1 MIGGFSSEAQILLN
15 SIDQT
20 SIEILGSV
28 ANAELRQHYSRASV
42 FVLPSIE
49 DGFGMVIGE
58 AMACG
63 CPVIASVNTG
73 ASELIRDAV
82 DGFIVPIRSP
92 ELIADRLQLLADDPE
107 LRQRMGSASL
117 ARMQQLGGW
126 DAYGK
131 AWEVSLSKIT

>member
-1 MIGGFSSEAQILLN
+1 
-15 SIDQT
+15 
-20 SIEILGSV
+20 
-28 ANAELRQHYSRASV
+28 V

-73 ASELIRDAV
+73 ASELISDAV

-92 ELIADRLQLLADDPE
+92 ELIADRLQMLADNPE
-107 LRQRMGSASL
+107 LRQRMGSAAL
-117 ARMQQLGGW
+117 ARMSG
-126 DAYGK
+126 
-131 AWEVSLSKIT
+131 